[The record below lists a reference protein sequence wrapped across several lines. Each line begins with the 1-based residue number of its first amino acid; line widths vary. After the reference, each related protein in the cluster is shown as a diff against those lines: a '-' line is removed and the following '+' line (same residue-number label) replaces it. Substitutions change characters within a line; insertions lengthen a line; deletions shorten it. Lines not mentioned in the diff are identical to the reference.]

1 MVGLPFPNIKSAEW
15 EAKLRHVEDVAY
27 NSYTPTAADE
37 GVAPAALESRKR
49 EHSKAAGR
57 QFYENACM
65 RAVNQ
70 SIGRAIR
77 HREDYASI
85 ILVDRRYAS
94 ARIQGKLPAW
104 IREGMQ
110 SVDVSKGEGRVVD
123 VMKSCA
129 RFFREK
135 KAQGK

>member
-1 MVGLPFPNIKSAEW
+1 MIGLPFPNIKSAEW

-27 NSYTPTAADE
+27 NSYRPPESSSGLTEAATD
-37 GVAPAALESRKR
+37 SRRK
-49 EHSKAAGR
+49 EHSKQAGR
-57 QFYENACM
+57 EFYENACM

-85 ILVDRRYAS
+85 ILIDRRYAS
-94 ARIQGKLPAW
+94 TRIQAKLPGW

-110 SVDVSKGEGRVVD
+110 KVDVGKGEGRVVD

-135 KAQGK
+135 AQGK